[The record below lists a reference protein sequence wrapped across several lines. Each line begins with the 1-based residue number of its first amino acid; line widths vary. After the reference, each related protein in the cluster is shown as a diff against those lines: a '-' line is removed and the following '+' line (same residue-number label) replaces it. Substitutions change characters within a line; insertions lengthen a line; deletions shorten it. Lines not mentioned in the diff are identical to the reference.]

1 MSSPVLPASAAP
13 PAAETTR
20 PQPSGRH
27 TGRLAAGMV
36 LLTALLVLTCALSI
50 ALGARE
56 VSWHTLWVALTD
68 YDAGDTSQRVLRELR
83 VPRTLLGVVVGAALG
98 VSGALLQGL
107 TRNPLADPG
116 IMGINAGAAMFV
128 VTGVML
134 GLNELSGISAMQVT
148 VWLAFLG
155 AGAATVAV
163 YGIASLGRD
172 GATPVKLALAGA
184 AITAGTTAVTSGIVM
199 TNVDALNALRFWQV
213 GSLAGRYLPVFW
225 QVVWFILAGLVVSLA
240 AGRLLNG
247 LALGEDVAR
256 SLGQRV
262 GLTRVA
268 LFATVAV
275 LCGAATAA
283 CGPIVFVG
291 LVVPH
296 VARAICGPD
305 YRWIVPYSALLSPVL
320 LLGADIAGRLV
331 LTGGE
336 LQVGVVLGVFG
347 APAFVALV
355 RYRGLAEL

>member
-1 MSSPVLPASAAP
+1 MTLTSRAPRHPASVAVPSP
-13 PAAETTR
+13 PSR
-20 PQPSGRH
+20 RH
-27 TGRLAAGMV
+27 NGRLAAGAVGLAV
-36 LLTALLVLTCALSI
+36 LLVATCALSV

-56 VSWHTLWVALTD
+56 VSWHTLWLAFTD
-68 YDAGDTSQRVLRELR
+68 YDATDTAQRVLREMR
-83 VPRTLLGVVVGAALG
+83 VPRTLLGLVAGAALG
-98 VSGALLQGL
+98 VSGAILQGV

-128 VTGVML
+128 VIGVVAFGASL
-134 GLNELSGISAMQVT
+134 AVG

-163 YGIASLGRD
+163 YAIASLGRE

-184 AITAGTTAVTSGIVM
+184 AMTAGMMAVTSGLVM
-199 TNVDALNALRFWQV
+199 TDVDALNALRFWQV
-213 GSLAGRYLPVFW
+213 GSLSGRYLPVFW
-225 QVVWFILAGLVVSLA
+225 QVVWFIVAGLAVALV

-256 SLGQRV
+256 ALGQRV
-262 GLTRVA
+262 GQTRA
-268 LFATVAV
+268 LLFTTVAV

-296 VARAICGPD
+296 LARMLCGPD
-305 YRWIVPYSALLSPVL
+305 YRWIVGYSALLSPVVLLVADIVGRL
-320 LLGADIAGRLV
+320 LLTD
-331 LTGGE
+331 GE

-347 APAFVALV
+347 APAFIALV
-355 RYRGLAEL
+355 RYRRLAEL

>member
-1 MSSPVLPASAAP
+1 MTLTSRAPGHPATRTVLSP
-13 PAAETTR
+13 
-20 PQPSGRH
+20 PSRRH
-27 TGRLAAGMV
+27 NGRLAAGAVGLAV
-36 LLTALLVLTCALSI
+36 LLVATCALSV

-56 VSWHTLWVALTD
+56 VSWHALWLAFTD
-68 YDAGDTSQRVLRELR
+68 YDATDTAQRVLREMR
-83 VPRTLLGVVVGAALG
+83 VPRTLLGLVVGAALG
-98 VSGALLQGL
+98 VSGAILQGV

-128 VTGVML
+128 VIGVVAFGASL
-134 GLNELSGISAMQVT
+134 AET

-163 YGIASLGRD
+163 YAIASFGRE

-184 AITAGTTAVTSGIVM
+184 AMTAGMMAVTSGLVM
-199 TNVDALNALRFWQV
+199 TDVDALNALRFWQV
-213 GSLAGRYLPVFW
+213 GSLSGRYLPVFW
-225 QVVWFILAGLVVSLA
+225 QVVWFIVAGLVVALA

-256 SLGQRV
+256 ALGQRV
-262 GLTRVA
+262 GQTRA
-268 LFATVAV
+268 LLFTTVAV

-296 VARAICGPD
+296 LARMLCGPD
-305 YRWIVPYSALLSPVL
+305 YRWIVAYSALLSPVVL
-320 LLGADIAGRLV
+320 LVADIAGRLL
-331 LTGGE
+331 LTDGE

-347 APAFVALV
+347 APAFIALV
-355 RYRGLAEL
+355 RYRRLAEL